1 MTDPVLEL
9 IQKQELQYQI
19 SGRDYVVRCLNP
31 DHPDTNPSLRIDKVT
46 GSFHCFSCG
55 FKGNIFKFY
64 GVLTN
69 HASIRIQ
76 QLKQKLRALQQSGDF
91 VLPNGVVPYTK
102 TFRGISPQTLK
113 QFEAF
118 YTVREEKLL
127 DRICFP
133 VKDITGKTV
142 VVVARHL
149 HSSGNPR
156 YVNWPGGVS
165 MPLFPAAAPTGSK
178 SIVFVEGLFDFLN
191 LYDKGLHNVCCCFGT
206 NTIHRDI
213 EQKLLP
219 LRAQGITHAY
229 ILFDGDE
236 AGAKAARELESVL
249 EKHNFVTETI
259 KLPSGL
265 DPGDL
270 DQESVTGIREYIH
283 K

>member
-9 IQKQELQYQI
+9 IQKQQLPYQI
-19 SGRDYVVRCLNP
+19 SGRDYVVHCLNP
-31 DHPDTNPSLRIDKVT
+31 DHPDTNPSLRIDKVS

-69 HASIRIQ
+69 HASIKIQ
-76 QLKQKLRALQQSGDF
+76 QLKQKLRALQHVHFDM
-91 VLPNGVVPYTK
+91 PNGMVPYTK

-113 QFEAF
+113 HFGAF
-118 YTVREEKLL
+118 YTQREEKLL

-133 VKDITGKTV
+133 VQDITGRTV
-142 VVVARHL
+142 VVIARHL

-156 YVNWPGGVS
+156 YVNWPGGVT
-165 MPLFPAAAPTGSK
+165 MPLFPAHAPTGSK

-191 LYDKGLHNVCCCFGT
+191 LYDKGLQNVCCCFGT
-206 NTIHRDI
+206 NTIQRDL
-213 EQKLLP
+213 EQKTLP

-229 ILFDGDE
+229 VLFDGD
-236 AGAKAARELESVL
+236 APGQKAAQELVPLL
-249 EKHNFVTETI
+249 EKLNFVTEAI
-259 KLPSGL
+259 KLPDGL

-270 DQESVTGIREYIH
+270 DQESVDGIREYIH